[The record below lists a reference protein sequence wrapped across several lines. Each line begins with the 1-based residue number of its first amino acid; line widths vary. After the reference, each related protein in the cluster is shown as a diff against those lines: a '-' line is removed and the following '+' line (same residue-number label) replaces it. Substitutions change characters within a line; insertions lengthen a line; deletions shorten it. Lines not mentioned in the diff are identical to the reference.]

1 MKTTLTRHCFIDR
14 FMAIRPD
21 NFTYHGLNA
30 LWSFFEEMEESTG
43 EEMEFDPIAICVE
56 FTEYADLDEIKDEYY
71 DLNLESIEQLT
82 EYTLVIQSKTSII
95 IANF

>member
-1 MKTTLTRHCFIDR
+1 MKTTLTRHCFIDQ

-30 LWSFFEEMEESTG
+30 LWSFFEEMEESTS

-56 FTEYADLDEIKDEYY
+56 FTEYE
-71 DLNLESIEQLT
+71 DLNEINEVYSNHNFESIEQLT

>member
-1 MKTTLTRHCFIDR
+1 MKTTLTRHCFIDK

-56 FTEYADLDEIKDEYY
+56 FTEYEDLDEINEVYS
-71 DLNLESIEQLT
+71 NHNFESIEQLT
-82 EYTLVIQSKTSII
+82 EYTLVIQSRTSII

>member
-1 MKTTLTRHCFIDR
+1 
-14 FMAIRPD
+14 MAIRPD

-71 DLNLESIEQLT
+71 DLNIESIEQLT
-82 EYTLVIQSKTSII
+82 EHTLVIQSKTSII